1 MPSYP
6 RLMLFLLAATG
17 AVAALGLLVGHAD
30 LADRSLRQT
39 LLGLRASRLAVSFLA
54 GASLS
59 VGGVMVQGLFNN
71 PLASP
76 SILGTTAGASLGG
89 QAALFAV
96 VVGMRQRPPWLE
108 AELVLPLGCVA
119 GALGALIVL
128 LLVTRFQRDLVV
140 LLLVGFLLSSLF
152 LSVGAFLTSVAQQS
166 WEVGRA
172 MIAFTLGS
180 TSGAGQRQVLLVLPF
195 AAAGTLAAALWA
207 RPLDLLLSGEEEAQS
222 LGLDVA
228 VARRW
233 LVIWTA
239 VLTAGAVA
247 SAGNVGFVGLIA
259 PHAVRR
265 FVGVGHRRLVPAAAL
280 GGGLFLMACDVL
292 SRSLPT
298 TSEVPLGVITGV
310 IGAPLFLSLLISQ
323 RKRYAG
329 A

>member
-1 MPSYP
+1 MPSYL
-6 RLMLFLLAATG
+6 RLMMLLLLATG
-17 AVAALGLLVGHAD
+17 AVAALGLLVGHAG
-30 LADRSLRQT
+30 LADSALRDA
-39 LLGLRASRLAVSFLA
+39 LLRLRASRLGVSFFA

-89 QAALFAV
+89 QAALLGAV
-96 VVGMRQRPPWLE
+96 VGLRHRPAWLE
-108 AELVLPLGCVA
+108 AEMVLPLGCVL
-119 GALGALIVL
+119 GALGALVVL

-180 TSGAGQRQVLLVLPF
+180 TSGVGRRQVLLVLPL
-195 AAAGTLAAALWA
+195 AIAGTVAAALWA
-207 RPLDLLLSGEEEAQS
+207 RPLDLLLSGEEEARS
-222 LGLDVA
+222 LGLDVN

-259 PHAVRR
+259 PHALRR
-265 FVGVGHRRLVPAAAL
+265 FVGVAHRRLVPAAAL

-310 IGAPLFLSLLISQ
+310 IGAPLFLSLLVAQ
-323 RKRYAG
+323 RGYARV
-329 A
+329 

>member
-1 MPSYP
+1 
-6 RLMLFLLAATG
+6 
-17 AVAALGLLVGHAD
+17 
-30 LADRSLRQT
+30 
-39 LLGLRASRLAVSFLA
+39 
-54 GASLS
+54 
-59 VGGVMVQGLFNN
+59 
-71 PLASP
+71 
-76 SILGTTAGASLGG
+76 
-89 QAALFAV
+89 
-96 VVGMRQRPPWLE
+96 
-108 AELVLPLGCVA
+108 
-119 GALGALIVL
+119 
-128 LLVTRFQRDLVV
+128 
-140 LLLVGFLLSSLF
+140 
-152 LSVGAFLTSVAQQS
+152 
-166 WEVGRA
+166 
-172 MIAFTLGS
+172 
-180 TSGAGQRQVLLVLPF
+180 PF